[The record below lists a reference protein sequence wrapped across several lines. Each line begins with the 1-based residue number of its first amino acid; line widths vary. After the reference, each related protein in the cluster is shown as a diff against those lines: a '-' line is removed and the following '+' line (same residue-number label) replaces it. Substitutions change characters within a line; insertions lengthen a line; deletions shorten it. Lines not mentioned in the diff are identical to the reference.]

1 MKKLF
6 KDIKSVVSMDEGS
19 IPKRGNDLGKI
30 GLMSGVD
37 ILTEDGFI
45 KEISPKG
52 RYSSSDVDALYSA
65 EGLTA
70 LPGLVDAHT
79 HAVFFGTRANEFY
92 QRSQGRSYLEILE
105 SGGGILSTVRSVRKT
120 ESSDIE
126 NFASRFIDSFID
138 YGTTTVEVKSGY
150 GLTVD
155 DEIKILEVIQ
165 NLSKRK
171 NLGIVPTF
179 LGAHAIPTEFE
190 DDKGKYVDLV
200 CEKMIPRIAEKGLAG
215 FCDLFCEKGVFSVS
229 DSRRVAESALNN
241 GLRMKFHAEQ
251 FNRSGITDLAVE
263 YKAASVDHCVEM
275 NEDDLIKISKTD
287 TVMIFLPGTELV
299 LNLNKYAPARNAVS
313 KNCVIA
319 LASDFNPGSCPIQSL
334 WLIGSLG
341 VLKLALSCEEV
352 LNAITVNAAYSLG
365 VHNSV
370 GLIKEGY
377 KADMIFIQED
387 DLKEVFYFVGQN
399 PVKTVVKDGRVIR
412 TSE

>member
-6 KDIKSVVSMDEGS
+6 KDIKSVVSMNEGS
-19 IPKRGNDLGKI
+19 IPKRGNDLCKI
-30 GLMSGVD
+30 GLMNGVD

-52 RYSSSDVDALYSA
+52 RYSSSDVDVLYSA

-70 LPGLVDAHT
+70 LPGLIDAHT
-79 HAVFFGTRANEFY
+79 HAVFFGTRVNEFY

-105 SGGGILSTVRSVRKT
+105 SGGGILSTVRSVRSA

-126 NFASRFIDSFID
+126 NFASRFIESFLD
-138 YGTTTVEVKSGY
+138 YGTTTVEIKSGY
-150 GLTVD
+150 GLTID
-155 DEIKILEVIQ
+155 DEIKMLRVIRDI
-165 NLSKRK
+165 SERK
-171 NLGIVPTF
+171 NIGIVPTF
-179 LGAHAIPTEFE
+179 LGAHAIPVEYE
-190 DDKGKYVDLV
+190 ADKSKYVDLV
-200 CEKMIPRIAEKGLAG
+200 CEKMIPRVAEKGLAV
-215 FCDLFCEKGVFSVS
+215 FCDLFCEKGVFSPS
-229 DSRRVAESALNN
+229 DSRRIAQSAVKN

-251 FNRSGITDLAVE
+251 FSRSGVADLAVE

-275 NEDDLIKISKTD
+275 NRDDLDKISKTD
-287 TVMIFLPGTELV
+287 TVMIFLPGTELI
-299 LNLNKYAPARNAVS
+299 LGQNKYAPARSAVS

-341 VLKLALSCEEV
+341 VIELALSCEEV

-365 VHNSV
+365 IHNSV

-377 KADMIFIQED
+377 KADMIFIQEN
-387 DLKEVFYFVGQN
+387 DLREIFYFVGKN
-399 PVKTVVKDGRVIR
+399 PVKTVVKDGKVIR
-412 TSE
+412 VSE